1 MEVPGPVAFMPE
13 SQGVP
18 LWPWG
23 LFGNNCRETACNI
36 SSWELRLVLWV
47 FSVGDSALCWNI
59 TRPVVKEMVKGVM
72 AVSFHQLVQ
81 RLGEIC
87 LPLWVVVVFLVLIF
101 PLPSSWSQ
109 WLHCQLNH

>member
-59 TRPVVKEMVKGVM
+59 PRPVVKEMVKGVM
-72 AVSFHQLVQ
+72 AVGFHQLVQ
-81 RLGEIC
+81 RLEGD
-87 LPLWVVVVFLVLIF
+87 LSSLVGGSGF
-101 PLPSSWSQ
+101 PGINLPSPQ
-109 WLHCQLNH
+109 